1 MPISLYLDGH
11 SFDPDI
17 KRVMG
22 LAFEMALVALRVTH
36 RGDPAAEML
45 AKRIIALAKDGVT
58 DPDQLCDEA
67 LSDLRARRR
76 EV

>member
-1 MPISLYLDGH
+1 MPITLYLDGH
-11 SFDPDI
+11 SFDPET

-22 LAFEMALVALRVTH
+22 LAFAMALAALRVT
-36 RGDPAAEML
+36 RRTDPAAEML

-67 LSDLRARRR
+67 LSDLRAPPPR
-76 EV
+76 V